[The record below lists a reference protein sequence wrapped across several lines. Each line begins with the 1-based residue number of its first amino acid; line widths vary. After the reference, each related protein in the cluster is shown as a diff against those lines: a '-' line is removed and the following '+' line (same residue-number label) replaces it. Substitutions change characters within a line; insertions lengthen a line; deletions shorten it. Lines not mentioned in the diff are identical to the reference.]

1 MLKKSIFSIL
11 YLCQNLR
18 FTEETSVYKLNVAAE
33 GHELVGVVELGYQ
46 NRNAGIMPREHDL
59 KNKLRNT

>member
-1 MLKKSIFSIL
+1 MSELEI
-11 YLCQNLR
+11 YR
-18 FTEETSVYKLNVAAE
+18 ETSVYKLNVAAE